1 MNSRL
6 VQSTTGSK
14 HLPTGWVVG
23 TLILASFALGSSA
36 QVASPQDAQLS
47 NAAVEQHVRGLIES
61 LPSGSR
67 TRWYM
72 QEGARGDGIHY
83 SWMDT
88 MQRLGVRRVDV
99 RTTFVGRGKPKN
111 VKVTKVVYFSK
122 YDHNCSQIN
131 DVERLALIRASGLP
145 EQLGQAAIEHTVKA
159 HWLLMDGR
167 RSRHG
172 VGIVHLLDDEWVPH
186 LDSLGPA
193 PRTLNEFDVAV
204 DMDDVAG
211 AMALLGDGVSKEERD
226 SGLWASLG
234 MDDPCM
240 TSALLKAG
248 SSPNLRDKFGDTLL
262 MGAVLMGAL
271 SNAKVLLAADADVNA
286 KAINGET
293 ALSIA
298 KRNHLHHLQ
307 PMIELLTNAGARE

>member
-1 MNSRL
+1 M
-6 VQSTTGSK
+6 VSK
-14 HLPTGWVVG
+14 HLPADWVVG
-23 TLILASFALGSSA
+23 TLICAFFALGSSA
-36 QVASPQDAQLS
+36 QVAIPQDARVS

-61 LPSGSR
+61 LPFGSR
-67 TRWYM
+67 TRRYM
-72 QEGARGDGIHY
+72 EEGARGDGIHY

-111 VKVTKVVYFSK
+111 VRISKVVYFSK
-122 YDHNCSQIN
+122 YDHDCGQIS
-131 DVERLALIRASGLP
+131 DVERLALISASGLP
-145 EQLGQAAIEHTVKA
+145 EELGKAAIERTVKA

-172 VGIVHLLDDEWVPH
+172 VGFVQLLDDEWVPH

-204 DMDDVAG
+204 GMDDVAG
-211 AMALLGDGVSKEERD
+211 AMAVLGGGVSNEERD
-226 SGLWASLG
+226 TGLWASLG

-262 MGAVLMGAL
+262 MGAVLIGAL
-271 SNAKVLLAADADVNA
+271 SNAKVLLAAGADVNA

-307 PMIELLTNAGARE
+307 PMIELLTNAGAHE